1 MEDTFSLKKN
11 HDFKLVYNAK
21 KSFANRLLVIYYLPN
36 GRDFNRLGLSVSKK
50 VGNSVTRNR
59 IKRLI
64 RESYRLNE
72 DSIKKGYD
80 IIVIARINA
89 KKSDYKSINSAL
101 VHLIKKVNLWDRI

>member
-1 MEDTFSLKKN
+1 
-11 HDFKLVYNAK
+11 
-21 KSFANRLLVIYYLPN
+21 VIYYLPN